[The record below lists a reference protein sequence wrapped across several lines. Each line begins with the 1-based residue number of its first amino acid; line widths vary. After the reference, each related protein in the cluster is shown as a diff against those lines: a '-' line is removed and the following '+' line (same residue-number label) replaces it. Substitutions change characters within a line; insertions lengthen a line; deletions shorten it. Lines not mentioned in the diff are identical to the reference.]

1 MLCHSVPSSG
11 GFSGGLSTGL
21 TGLQGMPSMVGNASS
36 YTASSMMGNSSSSVS
51 SNGEYARTSDMSGFS
66 HPIPSYTPFPSSRP
80 DDLFYGGLR
89 SSMQQSVAATS
100 HFRPEENR
108 NVPMS
113 ISSSYHERYFLSLDD
128 PDDLNT

>member
-1 MLCHSVPSSG
+1 
-11 GFSGGLSTGL
+11 
-21 TGLQGMPSMVGNASS
+21 MVGNASS
-36 YTASSMMGNSSSSVS
+36 YSASSMMANSSSPAS

-66 HPIPSYTPFPSSRP
+66 HPIPSYTPFPTSRP

-89 SSMQQSVAATS
+89 SSMQQSAAATS

-113 ISSSYHERYFLSLDD
+113 LNNSYHERYFCFLSRL
-128 PDDLNT
+128 